1 MCRSCDL
8 GVKKLWCVKLVC
20 KLVCKVFSAIREL
33 VDIVKK
39 TLELGARGV
48 E

>member
-1 MCRSCDL
+1 VC
-8 GVKKLWCVKLVC
+8 KLVCILVCKLVCILVC

>member
-1 MCRSCDL
+1 M
-8 GVKKLWCVKLVC
+8 VC

-48 E
+48 EYGKEGVLVAEPL

>member
-1 MCRSCDL
+1 VNLLCRSCEDI
-8 GVKKLWCVKLVC
+8 VVC

-39 TLELGARGV
+39 TLELGAREV

>member
-1 MCRSCDL
+1 MI
-8 GVKKLWCVKLVC
+8 
-20 KLVCKVFSAIREL
+20 FSAIREL

-48 E
+48 EKGEE